1 MPAIVEAAES
11 SANAAKDAAARIR
24 KYLSNPAKSQGP
36 AQYNAI
42 MLTRILSENPGHTFT
57 RNFDA
62 KFVNTIKDLLREGRD
77 MAAQAMLRETL
88 DMFESQKPLDTD
100 LSGLINMWKK
110 EKKRASKYARP
121 VSVASKWRLGMG
133 VSNKNKKPPA
143 QGVHF
148 QPSAFPR
155 HPPAHQRQMPPPDE
169 LAARVA
175 EARTSGNLLIQLAQ
189 TTPSA
194 EVPSN
199 ELMREFSERCSAAAR
214 SIQTYMAVE
223 NPPPDEDTLLTLIET
238 NEHLSVALSKYQR
251 AVLNARKAAG
261 ITAADGTSNGI
272 GNVIGTGTANSSSP
286 SPVEEARQHQP
297 PPSAYREWS
306 VPLPGPPPGSAA
318 AAATTAESLSSPS
331 TPPPQNLSAA
341 NRYQYNPNEF
351 RVENPFADR
360 SEDPHVVSPI
370 EARSTRE

>member
-1 MPAIVEAAES
+1 
-11 SANAAKDAAARIR
+11 
-24 KYLSNPAKSQGP
+24 
-36 AQYNAI
+36 
-42 MLTRILSENPGHTFT
+42 
-57 RNFDA
+57 
-62 KFVNTIKDLLREGRD
+62 
-77 MAAQAMLRETL
+77 
-88 DMFESQKPLDTD
+88 
-100 LSGLINMWKK
+100 
-110 EKKRASKYARP
+110 
-121 VSVASKWRLGMG
+121 
-133 VSNKNKKPPA
+133 
-143 QGVHF
+143 
-148 QPSAFPR
+148 
-155 HPPAHQRQMPPPDE
+155 MPPPDE

-189 TTPSA
+189 TTPSP

-272 GNVIGTGTANSSSP
+272 GNVIGNSSSP
-286 SPVEEARQHQP
+286 SPVEEARQHQS
-297 PPSAYREWS
+297 PPSASQEWS
-306 VPLPGPPPGSAA
+306 IPPPGPPPGSAA
-318 AAATTAESLSSPS
+318 VAAATTAESLSSPS
-331 TPPPQNLSAA
+331 TPPPQNWSAA

-351 RVENPFADR
+351 RVENPFADS